1 MIARFSDEVTKKE
14 EERHAKFLKKALAIS
29 GGGAKG
35 AFAVG
40 VLKHLFKTY
49 RNTGW
54 FSITGG
60 TSTGA
65 LISPIAAVM
74 GAKDPMGTE
83 AFETLEHMYTN
94 VSTPDILEKQSIFEL
109 IGRQD
114 CLYESDPLN
123 DLIHRQFRPA
133 WFEWLQS
140 PSTPHCYVVYTNYQ
154 TGQKVAMSP
163 KENGMTQ
170 ERFIKGMLA
179 SASVPVVMEAT
190 IIDDTDVC
198 YDGGVRDL
206 LPFGNAI
213 ELGAETIV
221 PIFLDP
227 EEFPKTKSR
236 FRRMDK
242 ILLRTLSILVDETG
256 RNDFAMANLINIGI
270 QAKEEILSAFS
281 QDQAALQKIKKVFNA
296 EKYKAMFGSEKRLI
310 SIITGLMPDVSLT
323 EDSLTFDPVKMKS
336 WVELGEKKASDVIQA
351 SPFA

>member
-1 MIARFSDEVTKKE
+1 MPRSKKT
-14 EERHAKFLKKALAIS
+14 ALVIS

-40 VLKHLFKTY
+40 VLKHLFKTF

-54 FSITGG
+54 FSIAGG

-65 LISPIAAVM
+65 LIAPMAAVM
-74 GAKDPMGTE
+74 AAADPMGTE

-123 DLIHRQFRPA
+123 DLLHRHLRPE
-133 WFEWLQS
+133 WFTWLQG
-140 PSTPHCYVVYTNYQ
+140 PTAPQCYVVYTNYQ

-163 KENGMTQ
+163 QDEGMTR

-190 IIDDTDVC
+190 VIDNDVC

-213 ELGAETIV
+213 EHGAETIV

-227 EEFPKTKSR
+227 EEFPQTNSR

-270 QAKEEILSAFS
+270 QAKEEILAAFS
-281 QDQAALQKIKKVFNA
+281 QDHAALQKIKNVFDS
-296 EKYKAMFGSEKRLI
+296 EKYQALFGPQMRLI
-310 SIITGLMPDVSLT
+310 TIIAGLKPDEPLT
-323 EDSLTFDPVKMKS
+323 EDSLTFDPAKMKS
-336 WVELGEKKASDVIQA
+336 WVDRGEKKAQEVIQET
-351 SPFA
+351 PFT